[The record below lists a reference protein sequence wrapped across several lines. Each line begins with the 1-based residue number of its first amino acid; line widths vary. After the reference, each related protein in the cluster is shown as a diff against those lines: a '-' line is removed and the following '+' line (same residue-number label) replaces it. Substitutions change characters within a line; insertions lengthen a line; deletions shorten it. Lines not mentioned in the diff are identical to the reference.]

1 MDSLV
6 PNVFMRFIMQSVL
19 GFRIGVLLLLNFAIL
34 TGVHWCSKRD
44 RCRGKISSHGTWS
57 SGNGTFGFFFGVVR
71 DTLPAVAKLLHCL
84 HEVFNISPSCWL
96 DLHPCRLDT
105 SSGAEKAARM
115 LREQEEPR
123 PYSLLRKQQPYIS
136 ADAKDSIAK
145 IIGPRFEEDTLT
157 RVKVKKVQ
165 LLDLYNRV
173 WIESLLSMQMF
184 QNRVT
189 YASRSKL

>member
-1 MDSLV
+1 MGLGPRETGRLV
-6 PNVFMRFIMQSVL
+6 
-19 GFRIGVLLLLNFAIL
+19 
-34 TGVHWCSKRD
+34 
-44 RCRGKISSHGTWS
+44 
-57 SGNGTFGFFFGVVR
+57 FFFGVVR

>member
-1 MDSLV
+1 
-6 PNVFMRFIMQSVL
+6 
-19 GFRIGVLLLLNFAIL
+19 
-34 TGVHWCSKRD
+34 
-44 RCRGKISSHGTWS
+44 
-57 SGNGTFGFFFGVVR
+57 
-71 DTLPAVAKLLHCL
+71 
-84 HEVFNISPSCWL
+84 
-96 DLHPCRLDT
+96 
-105 SSGAEKAARM
+105 M

-123 PYSLLRKQQPYIS
+123 TYSLLRKQQPYIS

>member
-1 MDSLV
+1 M
-6 PNVFMRFIMQSVL
+6 
-19 GFRIGVLLLLNFAIL
+19 A
-34 TGVHWCSKRD
+34 
-44 RCRGKISSHGTWS
+44 
-57 SGNGTFGFFFGVVR
+57 R
-71 DTLPAVAKLLHCL
+71 DTLLAVAKLLHCL
-84 HEVFNISPSCWL
+84 HEVFNISTLCWF

-136 ADAKDSIAK
+136 ADARDAIAK
-145 IIGPRFEEDTLT
+145 IIGLRFEEDTLT

-165 LLDLYNRV
+165 VLDLYNRV

-184 QNRVT
+184 QNRLT